1 MLLLLL
7 LESGGKDSIP
17 PYPLFA
23 VVRYARS
30 EKSSQTVRSLIYI
43 FFESSDVDPDLTF
56 FFCFLISDYPTAHVN
71 EGKIL
76 TNLA

>member
-7 LESGGKDSIP
+7 LESDWKDSIP

-30 EKSSQTVRSLIYI
+30 EKSSQTVRTLMYI

-56 FFCFLISDYPTAHVN
+56 FRFLISDYPTTHVN
-71 EGKIL
+71 EGEIL